1 MIRFIL
7 RIGLMLVVGLLLYNY
22 FLGTPEEK
30 ASSER
35 IFNDVK
41 DLGKSAWA
49 LLKQEKEKLDEG
61 KYDEALTRLE
71 GIFASIKGEAEK
83 NNDQA
88 TLEEIRS
95 LEYDQQKLKDRISTT
110 NLKASENKEEKK
122 EISTEWQRIL
132 DKTEKIMEETE
143 NKKQ

>member
-49 LLKQEKEKLDEG
+49 LLKQEKEKLNEG
-61 KYDEALTRLE
+61 KYDEALTRIE
-71 GIFASIKGEAEK
+71 DVFASIKGEAEK

-110 NLKASENKEEKK
+110 NLKASEDNEEKK
-122 EISTEWQRIL
+122 EISNEWQRIL
-132 DKTEKIMEETE
+132 NKTEKIMEETE